1 MADLKSDISRASA
14 MSELLKALAHPIRL
28 MIVAQLLE
36 GEANVS
42 ELAERLDVPQP
53 LASQQLRI
61 LRMVD
66 LVDFSRKD
74 GFAVYRIT
82 QPRLA
87 ELLHCLEGCHPGSN

>member
-1 MADLKSDISRASA
+1 MADLKSDISRASDI
-14 MSELLKALAHPIRL
+14 SEILKALSHPIRL
-28 MIVAQLLE
+28 MLVAQLRD

-42 ELAERLDVPQP
+42 ELAERLDVPQS

-61 LRMVD
+61 LRMAD

-87 ELLHCLEGCHPGSN
+87 ELLHCLEGCRSGSN

>member
-1 MADLKSDISRASA
+1 

-61 LRMVD
+61 LRMAD

-87 ELLHCLEGCHPGSN
+87 ELLHCLEGCHTGSN

>member
-1 MADLKSDISRASA
+1 
-14 MSELLKALAHPIRL
+14 MSEILKALSHPIRL
-28 MIVAQLLE
+28 MIVAQLRD

-42 ELAERLDVPQP
+42 ELAERLAVSQS

-61 LRMVD
+61 LRMAG
-66 LVDFSRKD
+66 LVDYARKD

-87 ELLHCLEGCHPGSN
+87 DLLQCLEGCRSGSN